1 MNTVC
6 KIMTFYSLI
15 LVGFAGVL
23 NAQTVDYDPEFYA
36 ANYFELSN
44 LEIPISEIYP
54 GAEQRTGIPALS
66 EPVFESSLQ
75 ADNWLEEKDMVLG
88 IFYNGKAKA
97 YPLRVISWH
106 EVVND
111 NFNGEKVLV
120 TFAAL
125 THSGQAYKGAGSGVS
140 AMVFNNNTLF
150 YDHNTRSLW
159 AQLTGQAVSG
169 DRGGDFLEKIPV
181 VYTSWKEWRLMY
193 PVTSVLSVN
202 NSDDIDY
209 SKTAYDKYDNTIEL
223 PFPISY
229 QNKRLPLKSKVIGLE
244 VDGKYKAYP
253 FSMLKKNNGL
263 IEDFFNG
270 MKVRIR
276 FNAETESFITTDEEG
291 ALLPV
296 VVSYWYAWYA
306 YHTDTMIYG
315 FLPDRTPL
323 ALLEEE

>member
-1 MNTVC
+1 
-6 KIMTFYSLI
+6 MTFFSLI
-15 LVGFAGVL
+15 FLGFAGVA

-54 GAEQRTGIPALS
+54 GAEQRTGIPALTA
-66 EPVFESSLQ
+66 PVFESSNQ
-75 ADNWLEEKDMVLG
+75 ADNWLQGKDMVLG
-88 IFYNGKAKA
+88 VFHNGTAKA

-111 NFNGEKVLV
+111 NFNGDNVLV
-120 TFAAL
+120 TFSAL
-125 THSGQAYKGAGSGVS
+125 THSGQAYKGTDAGVS

-150 YDHNTRSLW
+150 YDQATRSLW

-169 DRGGDFLEKIPV
+169 DLGGDFLEKVPV
-181 VYTSWKEWRLMY
+181 VYTSWQEWRLMY
-193 PVTSVLSVN
+193 PATSVLSIT
-202 NSDDIDY
+202 NSDAIDY
-209 SKTAYDKYDNTIEL
+209 SQTAYHEYDKTIDL
-223 PFPISY
+223 PFPVSY

-244 VDGKYKAYP
+244 VDGKFKAYP
-253 FSMLKKNNGL
+253 FSMLKNNNGL

-306 YHTDTMIYG
+306 YHTDTKIYG